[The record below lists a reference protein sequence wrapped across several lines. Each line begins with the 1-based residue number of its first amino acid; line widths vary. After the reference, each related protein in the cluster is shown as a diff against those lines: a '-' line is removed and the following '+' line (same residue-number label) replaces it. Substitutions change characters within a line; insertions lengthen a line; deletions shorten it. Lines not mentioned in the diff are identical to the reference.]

1 MTKLKRLIGVFSI
14 LFVFGCSSTI
24 KINPEKCIMYRTG
37 KRAHLKHDTHME
49 RVPPVMAWNKNNG
62 YNLFVLERHH
72 MKCEY

>member
-24 KINPEKCIMYRTG
+24 KIKPEKCIMYRTG
-37 KRAHLKHDTHME
+37 KLAHLKHDPHME
-49 RVPPVMAWNKNNG
+49 RIPSVMVWNKKYR

>member
-24 KINPEKCIMYRTG
+24 KIKPEKCIMYRTG
-37 KRAHLKHDTHME
+37 KWAYLKHDPHME
-49 RVPPVMAWNKNNG
+49 RVPSVMAWNKKYR